1 MPVIAAVSGI
11 KNTGKTTL
19 ITRLIPCFTERGLKT
34 AVIKHDGHE
43 FEADV
48 PGTDSWSHKRAGA
61 YGTAVFSAGKFMVVK
76 EQRDTG
82 VRELMGY
89 FPEADVIL
97 LEGFKNS
104 VYPKVELVRRE
115 TAPEPVCDPCF
126 VMAYVTD
133 IKEPHPWK
141 DGVLCF
147 DFDEVEAL
155 ADFLLEQ
162 EAFGINF

>member
-19 ITRLIPCFTERGLKT
+19 ITRLIPCLTRRGLKT

-48 PGTDSWSHKRAGA
+48 PGTDSWRHKKAGA

-76 EQRDTG
+76 EQPHTSAQ
-82 VRELMGY
+82 ELLGY

-97 LEGFKNS
+97 LEGFKYS
-104 VYPKVELVRRE
+104 DYPKVELVRRE
-115 TAPEPVCDPCF
+115 TAAEPVCDPRF
-126 VMAYVTD
+126 VIAYVTD
-133 IKEPHPWK
+133 IGEFSPWK
-141 DGVLCF
+141 EGVPCF
-147 DFDEVEAL
+147 GFDEVEAL
-155 ADFLLEQ
+155 ADFLLER
-162 EAFGINF
+162 I

>member
-1 MPVIAAVSGI
+1 MPVITAVSGI

-19 ITRLIPCFTERGLKT
+19 ITQLIPCFTKKGLKT

-48 PGTDSWSHKRAGA
+48 AGTDSWFHKQAGA

-76 EQRDTG
+76 DQQNTGEQ
-82 VRELMGY
+82 ELMEF

-104 VYPKVELVRRE
+104 DYPKVELVRKE
-115 TAPEPVCDPCF
+115 TAREPVCDPET
-126 VMAYVTD
+126 VIAYVTD
-133 IKEPHPWK
+133 IEEPRPWNR
-141 DGVLCF
+141 GILCF
-147 DFDEVEAL
+147 RFDQVEAL
-155 ADFLLEQ
+155 ADFLLESR
-162 EAFGINF
+162 